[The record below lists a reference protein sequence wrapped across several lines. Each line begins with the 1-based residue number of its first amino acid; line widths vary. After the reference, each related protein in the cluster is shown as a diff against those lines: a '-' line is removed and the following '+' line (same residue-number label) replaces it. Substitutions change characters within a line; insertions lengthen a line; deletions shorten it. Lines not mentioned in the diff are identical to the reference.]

1 MQTYIKQIQHGHLVK
16 ACLCSS
22 ESTRL
27 TRSEIDPELRKDAD
41 EILASSA
48 KLGRPLVEPEV
59 KSFVLMELNEPSRKL
74 GATVAPGGRL
84 ITLSSSTV
92 TDRDAPEL
100 LARSAAVRTVATTSS
115 RSARAETEKTT
126 EVFGMLSP

>member
-1 MQTYIKQIQHGHLVK
+1 
-16 ACLCSS
+16 LCGS
-22 ESTRL
+22 ESTRR

-41 EILASSA
+41 EMLASSA
-48 KLGRPLVEPEV
+48 KLGRPLEEPEV
-59 KSFVLMELNEPSRKL
+59 NSFVLMELNEFSREL
-74 GATVAPGGRL
+74 GATGAPGCRPM
-84 ITLSSSTV
+84 THSSSTV

-126 EVFGMLSP
+126 EVFGKLSP